1 MGFIS
6 ELIGYPLGFV
16 MWAIYQV
23 FKNYGISILLFTI
36 VTRLVLFPLSVK
48 QQKSSAAMAAFSPKL
63 EKLKKQYANNPQKL
77 QEEQMKLY
85 AEEDINPMASCLPLI
100 PQLLFLYGIFDVVY
114 RPLTHILH
122 ITKDE
127 VAALKQIAAPLFESN
142 RYFETRPEIYIL
154 QAVQDNEALFTSS
167 GISTEILD
175 KIAAFDNKLFGLI
188 DLGAVPN
195 SLFAEG
201 ANTVWNA
208 ASIGLFLI
216 PIISGV
222 IQLIM
227 TFYTTAKQKKL
238 NPEASAQM
246 GSMNLMFYV
255 MPIFSIWMAFSF
267 PAGIG
272 YYWICS
278 SLVGFVQSIV
288 LNKIYTP
295 EYVAKLVEKDKQKR
309 KNKKKSGFM
318 QKYNEMLQEELKK
331 QNGGAAQ
338 QSNRKIS
345 AAGVA
350 KDDETG
356 EDIKLSKSQLKDY
369 ERKIIAE
376 ARRKQAE
383 KYGDEYIDDDK
394 D

>member
-122 ITKDE
+122 ISKDE

-338 QSNRKIS
+338 QSTGKIS

>member
-23 FKNYGISILLFTI
+23 FKNYGVSILLFTI

-85 AEEDINPMASCLPLI
+85 AEEDINPMASCLPMI

-122 ITKDE
+122 ITKAE
-127 VAALKQIAAPLFESN
+127 VAALKEIAAPLFEGN
-142 RYFETRPEIYIL
+142 RYFESRPEIYIL
-154 QAVQDNEALFTSS
+154 QAVQDNEALFTGS

-227 TFYTTAKQKKL
+227 TIYTTSKQKKL

-295 EYVAKLVEKDKQKR
+295 EYVAKLVEKDKKKK

-331 QNGGAAQ
+331 QNGGASQ
-338 QSNRKIS
+338 QTNRKIS

-356 EDIKLSKSQLKDY
+356 EEVRLSKSQLKDY

>member
-23 FKNYGISILLFTI
+23 FKNYGVSILLFTL

-85 AEEDINPMASCLPLI
+85 AEEEINPMASCLPMI

-122 ITKDE
+122 ITKAE
-127 VAALKQIAAPLFESN
+127 VAALKEIAAPLFEGN
-142 RYFETRPEIYIL
+142 RYFESRPEIYIL

-175 KIAAFDNKLFGLI
+175 KIADFDNKLFGLI

-227 TFYTTAKQKKL
+227 TIYTTSKQKKL

-295 EYVAKLVEKDKQKR
+295 EYVAKLVEKDRQKK

-338 QSNRKIS
+338 QTNRKIS

-356 EDIKLSKSQLKDY
+356 EEVRLSKSQLKDY

>member
-23 FKNYGISILLFTI
+23 FKNYGVSILLFTL

-85 AEEDINPMASCLPLI
+85 AEEDINPMASCLPMI

-122 ITKDE
+122 ITKAD
-127 VAALKQIAAPLFESN
+127 VKALKEIAAPLFEGN
-142 RYFETRPEIYIL
+142 RYFESRPEIYIL

-175 KIAAFDNKLFGLI
+175 KIADFDNKLFGLI

-227 TFYTTAKQKKL
+227 TIYTTSKQKKL
-238 NPEASAQM
+238 NPEASAQI

-295 EYVAKLVEKDKQKR
+295 EYVAKLVEKDKQKK

-331 QNGGAAQ
+331 QNGGASQ
-338 QSNRKIS
+338 QTNRKIS
-345 AAGVA
+345 AAGIA

-356 EDIKLSKSQLKDY
+356 EEVRLSKSQLKDY

>member
-23 FKNYGISILLFTI
+23 FKNYGVSILLFTL

-85 AEEDINPMASCLPLI
+85 AEEDINPMASCLPMI

-122 ITKDE
+122 ITKAD
-127 VAALKQIAAPLFESN
+127 VKALKEIAAPLFEGN
-142 RYFETRPEIYIL
+142 RYFESRPEIYIL

-175 KIAAFDNKLFGLI
+175 KIADFDNKLFGLI

-227 TFYTTAKQKKL
+227 TIYTTSKQKKL

-295 EYVAKLVEKDKQKR
+295 EYVAKLVEKDKQKK

-338 QSNRKIS
+338 QTNRKIS

-350 KDDETG
+350 KDNETG
-356 EDIKLSKSQLKDY
+356 EEVRLSKSQLKDY

>member
-23 FKNYGISILLFTI
+23 FKNYGISILLFTL

-48 QQKSSAAMAAFSPKL
+48 QQKSSAAMAAFSPKI

-85 AEEDINPMASCLPLI
+85 AEEDINPMASCLPMI

-122 ITKDE
+122 ITKAE
-127 VAALKQIAAPLFESN
+127 VAALKEIAAPLFEGN
-142 RYFETRPEIYIL
+142 RYFESRPEIYIL

-175 KIAAFDNKLFGLI
+175 KIADFDNKLFGLI

-227 TFYTTAKQKKL
+227 TIYTTSKQKKL

-295 EYVAKLVEKDKQKR
+295 EYVAKLVEKDKQKK

-331 QNGGAAQ
+331 QNGGASQ
-338 QSNRKIS
+338 QTNIKIS

-356 EDIKLSKSQLKDY
+356 EEVRLSKSQLKDY

-394 D
+394 E

>member
-23 FKNYGISILLFTI
+23 FKNYGVAIFLFTV
-36 VTRLVLFPLSVK
+36 VTRLVMFPLSVK

-63 EKLKKQYANNPQKL
+63 ERLKKQYANNPQKL

-85 AEEDINPMASCLPLI
+85 AEEDINPMASCGTLI
-100 PQLLFLYGIFDVVY
+100 PQMIFLYGIFDVIY

-122 ITKDE
+122 ITKEE
-127 VAALKQIAAPLFESN
+127 VNVLKEIAAPLFEGN
-142 RYFETRPEIYIL
+142 RYFDTRPEIFIL
-154 QAVQDNEALFTSS
+154 QAVQENEALFMGANGVTA
-167 GISTEILD
+167 EILD
-175 KIAAFDNKLFGLI
+175 KIAAFDNKLFGLV

-195 SLFAEG
+195 SLFG
-201 ANTVWNA
+201 DGTVWNA
-208 ASIGLFLI
+208 AAIGLILI
-216 PIISGV
+216 PVLSGV

-227 TFYTTAKQKKL
+227 TLYTTAKQKKL
-238 NPEASAQM
+238 NPEASSQM
-246 GSMNLMFYV
+246 AGMNAMFYL
-255 MPIFSIWMAFSF
+255 MPIMSVWMAFSF

-278 SLVGFVQSIV
+278 SLVGFVQSVI

-295 EYVAKLVEKDKQKR
+295 EYVAKLIEKDKQKN

-318 QKYNEMLQEELKK
+318 QKYNELLQEQMK
-331 QNGGAAQ
+331 QQNSSGNNG
-338 QSNRKIS
+338 KI
-345 AAGVA
+345 ATTGVVR
-350 KDDETG
+350 DEETG
-356 EDIKLSKSQLKDY
+356 EEIKLSKSQLKEY

-376 ARRKQAE
+376 ARRRQAE
-383 KYGDEYIDDDK
+383 KYGDEYIEDDK

>member
-23 FKNYGISILLFTI
+23 FKNYGVSILLFTI

-85 AEEDINPMASCLPLI
+85 AEEDINPMASCLPMI

-122 ITKDE
+122 ITKAE
-127 VAALKQIAAPLFESN
+127 VAALKEIAAPLFEGN
-142 RYFETRPEIYIL
+142 RYFESRPEIYIL

-227 TFYTTAKQKKL
+227 TIYTTSKQKKL

-295 EYVAKLVEKDKQKR
+295 EYVATLVEKDKQKK
-309 KNKKKSGFM
+309 KNKK
-318 QKYNEMLQEELKK
+318 
-331 QNGGAAQ
+331 
-338 QSNRKIS
+338 
-345 AAGVA
+345 
-350 KDDETG
+350 
-356 EDIKLSKSQLKDY
+356 
-369 ERKIIAE
+369 
-376 ARRKQAE
+376 
-383 KYGDEYIDDDK
+383 
-394 D
+394 

>member
-85 AEEDINPMASCLPLI
+85 AEEDINPMASCLPMI

-122 ITKDE
+122 ITKAE
-127 VAALKQIAAPLFESN
+127 VAALKEIAAPLFEGN
-142 RYFETRPEIYIL
+142 RYFESRPEIYIL

-175 KIAAFDNKLFGLI
+175 KIADFDNKLFGLI

-227 TFYTTAKQKKL
+227 TIYTTSKQKKL

-295 EYVAKLVEKDKQKR
+295 EYVAKLVEKDRQKK

-338 QSNRKIS
+338 QTNRKIS

-356 EDIKLSKSQLKDY
+356 EEVRLSKSQLKDY

>member
-23 FKNYGISILLFTI
+23 FKNYGVSILLFTI

-85 AEEDINPMASCLPLI
+85 AEEDINPMASCLPMI

-216 PIISGV
+216 PIISGI

-227 TFYTTAKQKKL
+227 TIYTTAKQKKL

-295 EYVAKLVEKDKQKR
+295 EYVAKLVEKDKQKK

-338 QSNRKIS
+338 QTNRKIS
-345 AAGVA
+345 AAGVS

-356 EDIKLSKSQLKDY
+356 EEVRLSKSQLKDY

>member
-1 MGFIS
+1 MGVIS
-6 ELIGYPLGFV
+6 ELIGYPLGFI

-23 FKNYGISILLFTI
+23 FKNYGVAIFLFTV
-36 VTRLVLFPLSVK
+36 VTRLVMFPLSVK

-63 EKLKKQYANNPQKL
+63 ERLKKQYANNPQKL

-85 AEEDINPMASCLPLI
+85 AEEDINPMASCGTLI
-100 PQLLFLYGIFDVVY
+100 PQMLFLYGIFDVVY

-122 ITKDE
+122 ISKAE
-127 VAALKQIAAPLFESN
+127 VTALKEIAAPLFEGN

-154 QAVQDNEALFTSS
+154 QAVQENEALFAGANGVT
-167 GISTEILD
+167 TEILD
-175 KIAAFDNKLFGLI
+175 KIAAFDNKLFGLV

-195 SLFAEG
+195 SLFNDG
-201 ANTVWNA
+201 TVWNA
-208 ASIGLFLI
+208 AAISLMLI
-216 PIISGV
+216 PVLSGV

-238 NPEASAQM
+238 NPEASSQM
-246 GSMNLMFYV
+246 AGMNAMFYL
-255 MPIFSIWMAFSF
+255 MPIMSVWMAFSF

-278 SLVGFVQSIV
+278 SLVGFAQSII

-295 EYVAKLVEKDKQKR
+295 EYVAKLIEKDKQKN

-318 QKYNEMLQEELKK
+318 QKYNELLQEQMK
-331 QNGGAAQ
+331 QQNASSGNNG
-338 QSNRKIS
+338 KI
-345 AAGVA
+345 ATTGVV
-350 KDDETG
+350 KDEETG
-356 EDIKLSKSQLKDY
+356 EEIKLSKSQLKEY

-376 ARRKQAE
+376 ARRRQAE

>member
-23 FKNYGISILLFTI
+23 FKNYGVSILLFTI

-85 AEEDINPMASCLPLI
+85 AEEDINPMASCLPMI

-122 ITKDE
+122 ITKAD
-127 VAALKQIAAPLFESN
+127 VTALKEIAAPLFEGN
-142 RYFETRPEIYIL
+142 RYFESRPEIYIL

-188 DLGAVPN
+188 DLGSVPN

-227 TFYTTAKQKKL
+227 TIYTTSKQKKL

-295 EYVAKLVEKDKQKR
+295 EYVAKLIEKDKKKK

-331 QNGGAAQ
+331 QNGGASQ
-338 QSNRKIS
+338 QTNRKIS